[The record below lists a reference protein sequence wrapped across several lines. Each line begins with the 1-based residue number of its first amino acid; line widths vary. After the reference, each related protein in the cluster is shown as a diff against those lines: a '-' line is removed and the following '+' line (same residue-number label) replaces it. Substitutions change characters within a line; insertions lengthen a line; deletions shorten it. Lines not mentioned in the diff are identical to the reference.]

1 LRLYEGMFIIDAG
14 IEDSQRESVQQS
26 IEDEISKQ
34 GGEIVKKEPWG
45 VRSLAYSIKKRRDG
59 FYWLI
64 YFKLDPSAV
73 VKIGERFKLNE
84 AILRCMFVIPDK
96 AVAKEV
102 GDG

>member
-1 LRLYEGMFIIDAG
+1 MFIIDAG
-14 IEDSQRESVQQS
+14 LEDSQRESVQQS

-84 AILRCMFVIPDK
+84 SILRCMFVIPDK
-96 AVAKEV
+96 AAAKEV
-102 GDG
+102 GNG